1 MVQTGNCKETKEANS
16 KESDKSRLLRL
27 CRVIRMEK
35 AMKYILQAA
44 CICDKGV
51 LRSNNEDNYC
61 FDGDCMKK
69 GRNGLAK
76 PATLRVHGKAFR
88 LFAVFDGMGGELFGE
103 EASYAAAKSVC
114 SVCKRGLSP
123 AAIDET
129 AIMKIV
135 NDANMAVVQ
144 RARALQTQH
153 MGCTLAMLCVTPERI
168 HICNVGDS
176 RIYRLRNGSL
186 ECMSRD
192 DAAISPLNRG
202 RKPPLTQCLG
212 IDPDEMRLDPHFQET
227 MLRQG
232 DCYLLCSDG
241 LTDML
246 SERQISEIMCAH
258 VDVTA
263 CAAALCSAAL
273 EHGGRDNITVLV
285 CKTD

>member
-1 MVQTGNCKETKEANS
+1 MRMVK
-16 KESDKSRLLRL
+16 
-27 CRVIRMEK
+27 IME
-35 AMKYILQAA
+35 YILQAA

-69 GRNGLAK
+69 GWNGLAK
-76 PATLRVHGKAFR
+76 PAMLRVHGRAFH

-103 EASYAAAKSVC
+103 EASYAAAESVC
-114 SVCKRGLSP
+114 TVCKSGLSP
-123 AAIDET
+123 EVIDEAT
-129 AIMKIV
+129 VLKIV
-135 NDANMAVVQ
+135 NDANAAVVQ

-153 MGCTLAMLCVTPERI
+153 MGCTLAMFCVTPERI
-168 HICNVGDS
+168 YICNVGDS
-176 RIYRLRNGSL
+176 RIYRLRDGCL
-186 ECMSRD
+186 ECMSKD

-227 MLRQG
+227 VLRQG

-246 SERQISEIMCAH
+246 SERQISEIMSAN
-258 VDVTA
+258 VDATA
-263 CAAALCSAAL
+263 CVAALCSAAL
-273 EHGGRDNITVLV
+273 KQGGRDNITILV